1 MLDQCFRQ
9 ANLKELSRDP
19 VFFRGFLNKIR
30 EDSVKISGR
39 AEENEAARAA
49 EGCTERKKGHERS
62 MRVLSLCVSDSSS
75 HLEQLRT
82 EPYSVFI
89 AQNARKERF

>member
-19 VFFRGFLNKIR
+19 VFFEDFSTKYEKTQSKSQAEQRKMKQRGQPK
-30 EDSVKISGR
+30 
-39 AEENEAARAA
+39 AAPSA
-49 EGCTERKKGHERS
+49 KKGHERS

>member
-1 MLDQCFRQ
+1 MLHARSV
-9 ANLKELSRDP
+9 LSPGKSQRIEQRSSL
-19 VFFRGFLNKIR
+19 FRGFLNKIR

-62 MRVLSLCVSDSSS
+62 MRVLSLCVSG
-75 HLEQLRT
+75 L
-82 EPYSVFI
+82 I
-89 AQNARKERF
+89 

>member
-1 MLDQCFRQ
+1 MDIQAQAFTRMGGACAACLDQCFRQ

-19 VFFRGFLNKIR
+19 VFFEGFLNKIR

-49 EGCTERKKGHERS
+49 EGCTERKKGHERINEGA
-62 MRVLSLCVSDSSS
+62 LSLRV
-75 HLEQLRT
+75 
-82 EPYSVFI
+82 
-89 AQNARKERF
+89 